1 MNSHNWNILCRNI
14 RGLNGSIKW
23 DAVRKKLDE
32 SGCSIVCIQE
42 IKREL
47 IDASFI
53 RNFAPRHFDHFDY
66 IPSIGLSGGLLG
78 LWCCSVFGGI
88 VVEKLQF
95 SITVNFTSI
104 HNGDQWH
111 LGNIYGPCDEPAR
124 STLINWFRNYEADD
138 RLNWIFLGDFNYYRL
153 LEN

>member
-1 MNSHNWNILCRNI
+1 MNSRNWNILCRNI

-53 RNFAPRHFDHFDY
+53 RNFAPRRFDHFDY
-66 IPSIGLSGGLLG
+66 IPSIGASGGLLG
-78 LWCCSVFGGI
+78 L
-88 VVEKLQF
+88 
-95 SITVNFTSI
+95 
-104 HNGDQWH
+104 WH

-124 STLINWFRNYEADD
+124 STLINWFRNYEVDD
-138 RLNWIFLGDFNYYRL
+138 RLNWIFLGDFNYYRS